1 MTLKLLYNGGFNG
14 NLYRWTG
21 TGVINRTAGYPRI
34 GCASLAAGQ
43 SIESEVVGLGENYP
57 YTIHFF
63 YQLATGAT
71 LTAGYGSTV
80 TQTFTGT
87 PLNVWREGLISF
99 ALDTGGNS
107 GVTFAASGGA
117 CLVDSVTLMQ
127 GGLPI
132 TRTAL
137 AAIVA
142 DNLGSL
148 ATDAGLDATPSA
160 SGPNGDY
167 SLNIDDALRAM
178 GAVST
183 FGGAGLLGTYAD
195 EQVTT
200 WGDPDITMLNLAE
213 IGSVVELVTES
224 LMVQVRNSYASEV
237 DVSLGPRRESRSQLV
252 TNINALLGG
261 GKGGKGGASG
271 KSVGVGKLTNA
282 DWPH

>member
-14 NLYRWTG
+14 NMYRWSGTG
-21 TGVINRTAGYPRI
+21 TINRIAGYPRI

-43 SIESEVVGLGENYP
+43 SIASEVIGLGENYP

-71 LTAGYGSTV
+71 LTAGYGSVV
-80 TQTFTGT
+80 TQTFTGS
-87 PLNVWREGLISF
+87 PLNVWREGVITF

-117 CLVDSVTLMQ
+117 CLVDSVTLMG

-132 TRTAL
+132 SRADI
-137 AAIVA
+137 AVMVA

-148 ATDAGLDATPSA
+148 ATDAGLSTTASA
-160 SGPNGDY
+160 AGPNGDY

-195 EQVTT
+195 EAVTT
-200 WGDPDITMLNLAE
+200 WGDPDVTQLEMAE

-224 LMVQVRNSYASEV
+224 LIVQIRNSKAGEV
-237 DVSLGPRRESRSQLV
+237 DITLGPRSERKSQLV
-252 TNINALLGG
+252 ANMNALLGG
-261 GKGGKGGASG
+261 GKGKGGASG
-271 KSVGVGKLTNA
+271 KSVGVGKLTNN
-282 DWPH
+282 DWPR